1 LGEIPV
7 LSPKFSKDQTGV
19 GRWRGK
25 TLMIIRD
32 STEVVDLVE
41 DVGGDGEM
49 KHNMLI
55 PSSRGDGMIGGLIS
69 RMEGIP
75 TNNGERGS
83 QVVISIRIPKESN
96 SNLT

>member
-7 LSPKFSKDQTGV
+7 LSPKFSKLDQTGV

-41 DVGGDGEM
+41 DVVGDREM
-49 KHNMLI
+49 KRTMLI
-55 PSSRGDGMIGGLIS
+55 PSFRGDGMIGGLTS
-69 RMEGIP
+69 RMEDIP
-75 TNNGERGS
+75 TNNEDRGS
-83 QVVISIRIPKESN
+83 QAVI
-96 SNLT
+96 